1 MRAIVLSLAAAA
13 GVNPD
18 AVITGSCANTFPALD
33 EQCSG
38 GSHGSFNADSQTT
51 SITDA
56 EQCAGYINTHCNTDG
71 EKAVFFSYSGGA
83 HDNNAGTGICSW
95 WGVDGCS
102 CYGSKNCAK
111 PTNHNGEKVEG
122 VTTGNIK
129 DYLHDEANGV
139 APVRGDGDV
148 NEAGEMIPDTNLAGG
163 MSDDMLEDA
172 PEAEPAKLSTI
183 PSAGEVAEGAPAKQA
198 EMAEKDGHTESGC
211 PGAEIATNRKEWP
224 CVAMEIGGLDTTGL
238 AGMVLGSFG
247 AGFVAAIGLHLKGK
261 KMRGEKGDP
270 EDGAA
275 LSGQDSDA

>member
-1 MRAIVLSLAAAA
+1 MRTLISLAAAA

-18 AVITGSCANTFPALD
+18 AIITGSCATTFPALD
-33 EQCSG
+33 EQCAG
-38 GSHGSFNADSQTT
+38 ASHGSFNADSSTT

-71 EKAVFFSYSGGA
+71 EKAIYFSFSGGT
-83 HDNNAGTGICSW
+83 HDLNAGTGICSW
-95 WGVDGCS
+95 WTVDGCS
-102 CYGSKNCAK
+102 CYGSKNCGK
-111 PTNHNGEKVEG
+111 PTAHNGEKVDG

-129 DYLHDEANGV
+129 DYLHDEANGI

-148 NEAGEMIPDTNLAGG
+148 NEGEEMIPDTNLAGG

-172 PEAEPAKLSTI
+172 PEAEKAKLSTI

-211 PGAEIATNRKEWP
+211 PGEEIATNRKEWP
-224 CVAMEIGGLDTTGL
+224 CVAMKIGGLDTGGL

-247 AGFVAAIGLHLKGK
+247 TGMVVAIAVHMQGK
-261 KMRGEKGDP
+261 KMRGEKGDD
-270 EDGAA
+270 EGAA
-275 LSGQDSDA
+275 EAAESDA